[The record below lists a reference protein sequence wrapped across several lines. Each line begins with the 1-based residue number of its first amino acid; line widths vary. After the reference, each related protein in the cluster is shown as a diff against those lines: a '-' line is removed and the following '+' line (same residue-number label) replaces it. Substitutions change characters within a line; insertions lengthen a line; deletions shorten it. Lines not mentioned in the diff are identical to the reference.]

1 MGGFLREPMFWVVV
15 LIAILLFGAK
25 RLPDAARGLGRS
37 LRVFKAETE
46 SLRTDGSTIPADPQA
61 VTGAPVTTEPVVA
74 SPTPV
79 SPPVPAAPPVAPA
92 VQAVPVAPVA
102 PVASPA
108 PRYLVDPVTGEQI
121 LAQPVQPPADG
132 APRA

>member
-1 MGGFLREPMFWVVV
+1 MGVLREPMFWVVV

-46 SLRTDGSTIPADPQA
+46 GLRTDGAAVPADPQA
-61 VTGAPVTTEPVVA
+61 VTGGPVATEAVVA
-74 SPTPV
+74 SPP
-79 SPPVPAAPPVAPA
+79 
-92 VQAVPVAPVA
+92 
-102 PVASPA
+102 PVASPVPTA
-108 PRYLVDPVTGEQI
+108 SPAAPAAAAGPRYRVDPVTGEQI